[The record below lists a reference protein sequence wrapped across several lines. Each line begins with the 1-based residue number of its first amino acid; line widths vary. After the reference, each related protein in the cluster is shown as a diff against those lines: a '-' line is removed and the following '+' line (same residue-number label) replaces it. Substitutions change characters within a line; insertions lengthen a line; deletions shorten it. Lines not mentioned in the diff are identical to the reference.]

1 MAEVL
6 SIFASGVA
14 VAQVAGKAGGA
25 VIKLK
30 KLWDEVKDVPET
42 IQCLMDQIDCL
53 DPALWEA
60 EQHIAQNELP
70 AMLWNDSAAV
80 RSAEYCRKALSKLTE
95 LVDDLAVQISSSRGL
110 SKRLAKVKV
119 VLKKDELGKLE
130 RRLETAVRLLQTAQ
144 QGNIIAMLKLQPDI
158 IVGRVVAKID
168 NIASSSNQL
177 LKGPERQ
184 FEEQDNVDHA
194 RCTLK
199 QTYSTEV
206 IHRRKQNNLQTA
218 PWRKPGVLGG
228 FVYERSSNL
237 LDAGFRPPN
246 WLSGISYAWDINLRK
261 SYDGWN
267 FHFRSYSIRPRNS
280 DVFHFARNGNL
291 EVLKGMFA
299 SGEASPFDCDEYGYD
314 VTWHAAECCHLEI
327 VKFFMDLNIFNESK
341 TYRGGST
348 LMRRI
353 CSGFETDFWYYFSPT
368 GTEPLQAILT
378 REVTQQLE
386 FELESEPF
394 DDICTC
400 SKVPVWA
407 LFQIVQPYTCPNH
420 KNTTLRSR
428 MERIRDSEWYEPQ
441 VIKFILGQYWDP
453 VNDISD
459 PDGPALIHS
468 LPYSIP
474 WSLGHWSSKMVTFLT
489 EVIRKTDN
497 IHHLENLYRHDVKG
511 HVSCTPLV
519 SLVLFSLC
527 WVETRSNVHRRIL
540 TNLRRWLG
548 AAKAAGIDLA
558 KFGRKENELL
568 QGAVRGHRGPQHV
581 RRNTSIKFQAY
592 CGSGKYTL
600 QGDWHW
606 KFKSRLLGFKIG
618 PEIEDWD
625 ILITEPTD
633 RFAGHFWKMVET
645 PPSTSLE
652 IPGAWVDEPENYDSS
667 DWTSSEE
674 EEDNTECDS
683 SDDED

>member
-280 DVFHFARNGNL
+280 DVFQFARNGNL

-299 SGEASPFDCDEYGYD
+299 SGEASPFDCDEDGYD
-314 VTWHAAECCHLEI
+314 VTYHAAMFYELRI
-327 VKFFMDLNIFNESK
+327 VKFFMDLNIINESK

-348 LMRRI
+348 
-353 CSGFETDFWYYFSPT
+353 
-368 GTEPLQAILT
+368 
-378 REVTQQLE
+378 
-386 FELESEPF
+386 
-394 DDICTC
+394 
-400 SKVPVWA
+400 
-407 LFQIVQPYTCPNH
+407 
-420 KNTTLRSR
+420 
-428 MERIRDSEWYEPQ
+428 
-441 VIKFILGQYWDP
+441 
-453 VNDISD
+453 
-459 PDGPALIHS
+459 
-468 LPYSIP
+468 
-474 WSLGHWSSKMVTFLT
+474 
-489 EVIRKTDN
+489 
-497 IHHLENLYRHDVKG
+497 
-511 HVSCTPLV
+511 
-519 SLVLFSLC
+519 
-527 WVETRSNVHRRIL
+527 RSNMDSRIL
-540 TNLRRWLG
+540 ASLRHWLG

-558 KFGRKENELL
+558 KFGRRENELL

-581 RRNTSIKFQAY
+581 RGNTSIKV
-592 CGSGKYTL
+592 
-600 QGDWHW
+600 
-606 KFKSRLLGFKIG
+606 KFKCYSNRVYIGDSPWQFKSKILGFKIG

-633 RFAGHFWKMVET
+633 RFAGHFWKMVE
-645 PPSTSLE
+645 PPPPTSLE

-667 DWTSSEE
+667 NWTSSED
-674 EEDNTECDS
+674 EEDNTERDL
-683 SDDED
+683 SDDGD

>member
-14 VAQVAGKAGGA
+14 VAQVAGTAGGA

-95 LVDDLAVQISSSRGL
+95 LVDDLAVQISSCRGL

-119 VLKKDELGKLE
+119 VLKKDELRKLE

-168 NIASSSNQL
+168 NIASSSTQL

-199 QTYSTEV
+199 QTYGTEV

-267 FHFRSYSIRPRNS
+267 FHFRSYSIRPWNS
-280 DVFHFARNGNL
+280 DVFRFASRGNL

-314 VTWHAAECCHLEI
+314 VTWYAAGFLQLEI
-327 VKFFMDLNIFNESK
+327 IKFFMDLHIFDESK
-341 TYRGGST
+341 TYRDGSPAP
-348 LMRRI
+348 
-353 CSGFETDFWYYFSPT
+353 CYDYNPT
-368 GTEPLQAILT
+368 SAELLQAILSQV
-378 REVTQQLE
+378 VTQQLE

-400 SKVPVWA
+400 SKVSTWA
-407 LFQIVQPYTCPNH
+407 LFQIVQPYSCPNH

-428 MERIRDSEWYEPQ
+428 LERIRDNCTYEAQ

-453 VNDISD
+453 GNDISET
-459 PDGPALIHS
+459 DGPTLIHS
-468 LPYSIP
+468 LSRSGQLI
-474 WSLGHWSSKMVTFLT
+474 LGQWPSEMVAFLT

-497 IHHLENLYRHDVKG
+497 VHHLDETYYGYVKG
-511 HVSCTPLV
+511 RVSCTPLV
-519 SLVLFSLC
+519 SLVLFSLF
-527 WVETRSNVHRRIL
+527 WADKRSNMHSHIL

-581 RRNTSIKFQAY
+581 RGNTSIKFQVY
-592 CGSGKYTL
+592 CNSGKRTR
-600 QGDWHW
+600 QGDRRW
-606 KFKSRLLGFKIG
+606 KFKSKLLAFKIG

-645 PPSTSLE
+645 PPPTSLV
-652 IPGAWVDEPENYDSS
+652 IPGAWADEPEDYDSC

-674 EEDNTECDS
+674 EDDNTECDS